1 MLPPPAPISTSSTVV
16 IRTGRPLPGAKRLSL
31 AASKEYETS
40 GWPLSI
46 IAIFAVVPPMSKAIS
61 RSSFCSLPIRAA
73 ESAPPAGPDS
83 SKSTGRCFA
92 SEVFV
97 RPPFESISIKGAWLP
112 LFFRASS
119 NSPI

>member
-73 ESAPPAGPDS
+73 ESALLRGQTQVNQRDDVLLL
-83 SKSTGRCFA
+83 RY
-92 SEVFV
+92 
-97 RPPFESISIKGAWLP
+97 L
-112 LFFRASS
+112 
-119 NSPI
+119 